1 MCLIA
6 WHWQPASPTP
16 LLLLANR
23 DEFYA
28 RPSLPLHWWAGGPVL
43 AGKDLQG
50 GGTWLGVGRNGRLA
64 AITNYR
70 DPLDVRPDAPSRG
83 ELVTHFLQ
91 SDLGAKAYLQRLSGL
106 AHAYNPFNLLLLDG
120 QVLMGFESRGS
131 KTLTLSP
138 GLGAVSNAGFDTPW
152 PKLVRLKQ
160 GLQEAVSAARVGNR
174 HDANKGVHDAGL
186 LSLLQDRAVAPDAQL
201 PSTGIA
207 RARERALSAAFIAT
221 PDYGTRACS
230 IVRIGGAKADFFEA
244 CFDASGSIGTT
255 RLEFVPQPT
264 LLSSSL
270 V

>member
-6 WHWQPASPTP
+6 WHWQPDSATP

-28 RPSLPLHWWAGGPVL
+28 RPTQPLHWWAGGQVL
-43 AGKDLQG
+43 AGKDVQG

-70 DPLDVRPDAPSRG
+70 DPLDVRPNAPSRG
-83 ELVTHFLQ
+83 ELVANFLR
-91 SDLGAKAYLQRLSGL
+91 SDLSAAAYLQKLSG
-106 AHAYNPFNLLLLDG
+106 ASAAYNPFNLLLLDG
-120 QVLMGFESRGS
+120 QVLMGFESRGV

-138 GLGAVSNAGFDTPW
+138 GFGAVSNAGFDTPW

-160 GLQEAVSAARVGNR
+160 GLQMAVSTARTGNS
-174 HDANKGVHDAGL
+174 HDENNCAHNAQL
-186 LSLLQDRAVAPDAQL
+186 LPLLQDRAVAPDAQL

-207 RARERALSAAFIAT
+207 RERERALSAAFIAT

-230 IVRIGGAKADFFEA
+230 IVRMGTAKADFFEA
-244 CFDASGSIGTT
+244 CFDAGGSMGATQ
-255 RLEFVPQPT
+255 LEFVVQSST
-264 LLSSSL
+264 QLS
-270 V
+270 

>member
-6 WHWQPASPTP
+6 WHWQPASPTA

-28 RPSLPLHWWAGGPVL
+28 RPTQPLHWWSGDQVL

-83 ELVTHFLQ
+83 ELVASFLASDLSAAAFLQ
-91 SDLGAKAYLQRLSGL
+91 KLSG
-106 AHAYNPFNLLLLDG
+106 ASAAYNPFNLLLLDG
-120 QVLMGFESRGS
+120 HTLMGFESRGA
-131 KTLTLSP
+131 KTLALQA
-138 GLGAVSNAGFDTPW
+138 GFGAVSNAGFDTPW
-152 PKLVRLKQ
+152 PKLTRLKQ
-160 GLQEAVSAARVGNR
+160 GLQEAVSAARAGNGQ
-174 HDANKGVHDAGL
+174 DANNAEL
-186 LSLLQDRAVAPDAQL
+186 LSLLQDRVVAPDAQL

-207 RARERALSAAFIAT
+207 LARERALSAAFIAT

-230 IVRIGGAKADFFEA
+230 IVRMGRVKADFIEVGFGA
-244 CFDASGSIGTT
+244 GGSIGDAQF
-255 RLEFVPQPT
+255 EFVPQT
-264 LLSSSL
+264 KL
-270 V
+270 